1 MSGLLDTRHSAYP
14 LRAVDR
20 VCDVLDV
27 LASHPLGTSL
37 SAISAEAELP
47 KSSTF
52 RYLAALEVRGYVLRT
67 DDGYGYR
74 LAPTARGRR
83 GLRSDRLERVVAAA
97 KPLMARLA
105 GGDSGVWMLA
115 TLDGPGIRYLWVTV
129 PQRQDD
135 RVPLVGEHTRIHA
148 TSVGKAIA
156 AQLSDDAVL
165 QLLSAS
171 GMPAQTSNT
180 LTSPTSFLRE
190 LHRVRGE
197 GFAVSDQERFE
208 NTRAVAVAIGGET
221 MAIGIAD
228 EAGALPPD
236 RVVSVVRQLR
246 RAAVVLARE
255 LRTDR

>member
-1 MSGLLDTRHSAYP
+1 MSGLLDTRHTAYP

-27 LASHPLGTSL
+27 LAAHPLGTSL
-37 SAISAEAELP
+37 STISADAELP
-47 KSSTF
+47 KSSAF

-67 DDGYGYR
+67 EDGYGYR

-83 GLRSDRLERVVAAA
+83 GLLSDRLDRVVSAA

-105 GGDSGVWMLA
+105 SGDSGIWMLA
-115 TLDGPGIRYLWVTV
+115 TLDGSGIRYLWVTV
-129 PQRQDD
+129 PQRWDE
-135 RVPLVGEHTRIHA
+135 RVPLVGEHTQIHA
-148 TSVGKAIA
+148 TSIGKAVA
-156 AQLSDDAVL
+156 AQLPDDAVL
-165 QLLSAS
+165 QLLAAS
-171 GMPAQTSNT
+171 GMPARTSNT

-208 NTRAVAVAIGGET
+208 DTRAVAVAIGGET
-221 MAIGIAD
+221 MAIGMAD
-228 EAGALPPD
+228 QASALPPD
-236 RVVSVVRQLR
+236 RVVNVVRQLR
-246 RAAVVLARE
+246 RAAVLLARE